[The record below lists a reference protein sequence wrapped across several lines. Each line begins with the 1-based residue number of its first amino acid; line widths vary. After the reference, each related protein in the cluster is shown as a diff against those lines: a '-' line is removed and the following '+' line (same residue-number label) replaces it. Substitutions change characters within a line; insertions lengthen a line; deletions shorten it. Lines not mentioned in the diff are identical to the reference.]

1 MKTVSKDQLVS
12 LQRVAEQHLQA
23 GRAQAAID
31 ELDRASEDL
40 SSFPDLFRLKGIARL
55 LQGNTTEAKLIF
67 EQIEGCFGDNAEFLN
82 VYGVALRR
90 EKDLAKAQEIYER
103 ALDIKPEQPAL
114 LSNYGNLLI
123 DIGQNNK
130 AREVLNK
137 ALKIAPNHSDAVQ
150 NLARLD
156 RTQVRAESSPAEENA
171 DSKSSIQDLLYPND
185 EQAATDWLQLAA
197 NSQREK
203 NYKEAIQFCQKSIN
217 ARPDLSAAYQLAGEA
232 LLRLDDRESAEKLL
246 LYAALIGEAD
256 ADTLSNLGGLL
267 AAKGNGQ
274 LAAILLKRALS
285 NQPQHQAAK
294 QNLERLEAVVA
305 AGNYSNRP
313 IV

>member
-137 ALKIAPNHSDAVQ
+137 ALKIAPNHSDA
-150 NLARLD
+150 NL
-156 RTQVRAESSPAEENA
+156 
-171 DSKSSIQDLLYPND
+171 
-185 EQAATDWLQLAA
+185 
-197 NSQREK
+197 
-203 NYKEAIQFCQKSIN
+203 
-217 ARPDLSAAYQLAGEA
+217 
-232 LLRLDDRESAEKLL
+232 KLL
-246 LYAALIGEAD
+246 
-256 ADTLSNLGGLL
+256 
-267 AAKGNGQ
+267 
-274 LAAILLKRALS
+274 
-285 NQPQHQAAK
+285 
-294 QNLERLEAVVA
+294 
-305 AGNYSNRP
+305 
-313 IV
+313 

>member
-12 LQRVAEQHLQA
+12 LQRVANNICKWP
-23 GRAQAAID
+23 GSSCID